1 MKIYKKC
8 TQKYHIMFSTDLIFK
23 QENRVDN
30 QTCLQLDS
38 GPYVTK
44 YYYEA
49 SNLRLLILI

>member
-1 MKIYKKC
+1 
-8 TQKYHIMFSTDLIFK
+8 MFSTDLIFK